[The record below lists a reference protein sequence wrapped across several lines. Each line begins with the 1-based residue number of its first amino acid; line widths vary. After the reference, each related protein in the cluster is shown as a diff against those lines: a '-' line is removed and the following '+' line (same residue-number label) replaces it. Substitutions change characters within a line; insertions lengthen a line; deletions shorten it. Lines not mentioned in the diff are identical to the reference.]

1 MHTRFWYGHS
11 GTKDYRFIRIADDH
25 CREQRGD
32 DRPDH
37 SEAGESQSMMTQRRI
52 DPGILS
58 SRNSRGRLCLLLA
71 CLAVGACERDFDD
84 AGDASAEVPDVSEV
98 SGPYV
103 VDIYQADYAFSMPSQ
118 IPSGWITFRAQNR
131 GKEHH
136 VAVFLRLPEGV
147 SRTDW
152 HEGLAAL
159 DATGELPAWWDQ
171 LGDAGGTGAVAAG
184 LTAQTTIN
192 MEPGLYG
199 VLCGVIAPDGTSH
212 WAHGMQASFEVTEER
227 SGAPEPKATIRLTL
241 GADGFQQEGVV
252 TAGTHTVAV
261 YFAEQPEATHD
272 VHVARLGPEG
282 TVEMVVDV
290 MENPIEPFPFEFIG
304 GAEQGPEG
312 RTDYFTATFEPGRY
326 AWACHLHASDG
337 MVREF
342 TVE

>member
-1 MHTRFWYGHS
+1 
-11 GTKDYRFIRIADDH
+11 
-25 CREQRGD
+25 
-32 DRPDH
+32 
-37 SEAGESQSMMTQRRI
+37 MTNQTT
-52 DPGILS
+52 DLGFLS
-58 SRNSRGRLCLLLA
+58 SWRSSGRACLLLA
-71 CLAVGACERDFDD
+71 CLAVSACEGNSENADE
-84 AGDASAEVPDVSEV
+84 ASAEVADASEV
-98 SGPYV
+98 SGPYF
-103 VDIYQADYAFSMPSQ
+103 VDIHQADYAFSMPAQ
-118 IPSGWITFRAQNR
+118 IPSGWITFRAPNH
-131 GKEHH
+131 GEEHH

-159 DATGELPAWWDQ
+159 NGTGDLPAWWDQ
-171 LGDAGGTGAVAAG
+171 LGDAGGTGAVAPG

-212 WAHGMQASFEVTEER
+212 WAHGMQASFEVTEEP
-227 SGAPEPKATIRLTL
+227 SGAPEPEATIRLSL

-252 TAGTHTVAV
+252 TAGAHTVAV
-261 YFAEQPEATHD
+261 HFAEQPEAAHD
-272 VHVARLGPEG
+272 VHVARLGPDG
-282 TVEMVVDV
+282 TIDMVVDV

-326 AWACHLHASDG
+326 AWSCHMHASDG
-337 MVREF
+337 MVQEF